1 MSAGKGVAA
10 IILAGGRSSRFGRD
24 KMAEPLEG
32 RSLLQHAIDR
42 VRPYAEERIVV
53 AAPSARPV
61 LPADVRL
68 VHDPS
73 AFEGPLLG
81 LFAALAATRR
91 PRLLV
96 VGGDMPWLAGPVLE
110 ALLAALDGDPAVDV
124 ALLEA
129 DGDTRPLPMALR
141 REPASAVLSPAIA
154 RGERRLRALAELLP
168 TAVLAEADWRRL
180 DPTGATT
187 TDVDTPADLP

>member
-1 MSAGKGVAA
+1 MRAGRGVAA
-10 IILAGGRSSRFGRD
+10 ISLAGGRSSRFGRD
-24 KMAEPLEG
+24 KLAEPLKG
-32 RSLLQHAIDR
+32 RSLLQHAIDG

-53 AAPSARPV
+53 AAPGARPQI
-61 LPADVRL
+61 PADVRL

-96 VGGDMPWLAGPVLE
+96 VAGDMPWLAGPVLA
-110 ALLAALDGDPAVDV
+110 ALLDALDGEPAVH
-124 ALLEA
+124 AAMLEQ
-129 DGDTRPLPMALR
+129 DGEVRPLPMALS
-141 REPASAVLSPAIA
+141 RERAAAALSPAIA
-154 RGERRLRALAELLP
+154 GGERRLRAIAELLP